1 MDKSVKV
8 GVSACLL
15 GQKVRYDGGHK
26 LDRYL
31 RDVLGKYVHL
41 IAVCPETES
50 GMSVPREA
58 MHLVGDAENPR
69 LMTVATGRDF
79 TEIMRE
85 WAGRKTKALEEEKLS
100 GFIFKSKSPSS
111 GMERIKLYNDK
122 GRAVNNKG
130 RGIFAA
136 MFMQRFPL
144 IPVEDEGRLNDPML
158 RENFITRIFVFGR
171 WLELMDQGL
180 SAGRLV
186 DFHTRH
192 KLLVMSHNV
201 EAYRELGRMVA
212 SPKDFNSY
220 DLAREYITRLM
231 GALKLYSTVKKNVNV
246 LQHVAGYFKKNLSKD
261 EKEELQEILNRYASS
276 LVPLIVPVT
285 LLNHY
290 VRKYDQ
296 DYLKKQ
302 IYLNPHPA
310 ELKLRN
316 QV

>member
-212 SPKDFNSY
+212 SPKDFNSD

>member
-212 SPKDFNSY
+212 SPKDFNSD

-316 QV
+316 HV